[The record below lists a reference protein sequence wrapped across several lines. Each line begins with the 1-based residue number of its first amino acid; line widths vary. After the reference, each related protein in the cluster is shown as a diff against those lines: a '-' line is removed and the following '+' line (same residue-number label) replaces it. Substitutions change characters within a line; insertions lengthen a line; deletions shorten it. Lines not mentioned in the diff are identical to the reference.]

1 MYLGKIFAVIQF
13 WSQLGS
19 LLNLCDEYY
28 GCLIGMSLLSSP
40 SRSRPTHRKGRCSH
54 DIIPHASAI
63 ASLLIVYASTRFPGV
78 ADVVPV
84 TGKSQSDSDILV
96 TIRQEHARFCKVLSL
111 VKPMV
116 EMDISLQ
123 KLRFLSAQTSL
134 PFVHRQFT
142 HLPSLIQH
150 LLLVKLTLVLLF
162 PQWTHSQTFWLCCPL
177 QRSTMKA
184 AQHRQHQ

>member
-84 TGKSQSDSDILV
+84 T
-96 TIRQEHARFCKVLSL
+96 VLSL